1 MNNLLSVEE
10 VKRYLEVEDGQ
21 VQNLIHAGKLRAYKI
36 GGAYLRF
43 RKEEV
48 LSVKQEIGKGAKNT
62 LSIPWFLRLRDFWRF
77 NNFYLISLLLIVV
90 LLYIVV
96 FS

>member
-48 LSVKQEIGKGAKNT
+48 LSVKQEIGTGAKKAF
-62 LSIPWFLRLRDFWRF
+62 SIPWFLRLRDFWRF
-77 NNFYLISLLLIVV
+77 NNFYLVSLFLIVI
-90 LLYIVV
+90 LLYLVIR
-96 FS
+96 S